1 MKGMSPI
8 TNPTIAVVKV
18 RYETFVDSY
27 KFQKTLQKSSERALL
42 DLNDQRRIADNII
55 TQIWNEVEAA
65 YGELPE
71 DIRRDKAA
79 DYGVVYV
86 FRKNELPG
94 LSVLQNV
101 QLSLI

>member
-18 RYETFVDSY
+18 RYENFVDSY

-86 FRKNELPG
+86 FRKNELPS